1 MNLLSLFWSD
11 EFMPHGHCFLWRP
24 DLMSLHIASDAI
36 IALSYYSIPF
46 ALIYFAFKRPDI
58 LFRWVAVLFGAFI
71 LACGTT
77 HILGIVVI
85 WDPIY
90 WIDGWV
96 KAITAAVSLAT
107 AIVVWRIMPQA
118 LATPSTAQLQTVVVN
133 LGREVVNRSRAE
145 EEVRSLNAA
154 LEERVQARTRELEKS
169 NSELKAVLETKDV
182 LLQEVHHRVKNNLQV
197 VSALLAMQS
206 QTAPADLKPYFQDS
220 AARIEAMG
228 RVHNQLH
235 RTPNMPAV
243 DLGAYLTDTANDLAR
258 IYDRADIVAHF
269 SLPTDTVWIGL
280 DSANPLVLLLNEALS
295 NVFKHAFPAG
305 RGGTVHLTLDHV
317 EGRPV
322 VTIADDGVGRQ
333 VGGAGERGLGMKL
346 IRMLAEQIGAE
357 IQFADSNGTIFTAIL
372 PRSIVFTGQERALG

>member
-1 MNLLSLFWSD
+1 LFWSD